1 MTRRIRFLVS
11 GRVQGVGF
19 RAATVAEA
27 HRHRLTGFVRNRP
40 DGDVDGE
47 AQGAAADVAAL
58 VAWLAQGPSWAR
70 VDRVEQRELPS
81 VDGERSFD
89 VRR

>member
-1 MTRRIRFLVS
+1 MRRIGFLVA

-19 RAATVAEA
+19 RAATAAEA
-27 HRHRLTGFVRNRP
+27 QRRALTGFVQNRD

-47 AQGAAADVAAL
+47 AQGAPADVEAFAG
-58 VAWLAQGPSWAR
+58 WLRQGPAWAR
-70 VDRVEQRELPS
+70 VERVALRELPA
-81 VDGERSFD
+81 VTAERVFS

>member
-1 MTRRIRFLVS
+1 MRRIGFLVT

-19 RAATVAEA
+19 RAATAAEA
-27 HRHRLTGFVRNRP
+27 QRRALTGFVRNRD

-47 AQGAAADVAAL
+47 AQGEPAHVEAFAG
-58 VAWLAQGPSWAR
+58 WLRQGPAWAHVER
-70 VDRVEQRELPS
+70 VLLRELPA
-81 VDGERSFD
+81 VPAERVFT